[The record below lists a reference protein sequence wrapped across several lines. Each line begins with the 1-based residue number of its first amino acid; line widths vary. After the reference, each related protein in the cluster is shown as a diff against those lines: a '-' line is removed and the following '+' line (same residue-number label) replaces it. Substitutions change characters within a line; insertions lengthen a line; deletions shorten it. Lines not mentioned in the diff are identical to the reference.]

1 VILDV
6 SEKTQTEK
14 NPLAAENRFRALI
27 ETSADGIALF
37 SRDETIQYLSPSASR
52 ILGYASGAPAGL
64 SFSAFIHPDDL
75 PLFQNTFADVRR
87 TPFASWP
94 IEFRYHHRDGSW
106 RWMEAIL
113 TNLLEEPN
121 VQAIV
126 GDYRDVSDR
135 KQAEQAL
142 QGRYQ
147 ELQWLHEVSQA
158 ILVSRDLK
166 AIVATILDKA
176 LSVSRCD
183 LGIIRLLDRKTGLLE
198 TVASHG
204 YQDPDNLLRH
214 QRSTKNKTNNRV
226 LPTFVRDEPI
236 VIEALQKNPG
246 LRTFKRENL
255 QSLITV
261 PVTANQ
267 EILGLLQVGS
277 RSQRSF
283 EPSLINL
290 IKTLGSNLGI
300 AVQKSRLLE
309 DMVASQTEL
318 RGLARKLVE
327 AQETERRY
335 IARELHDEIGQ
346 NLTGLK
352 FFLNLAMPP
361 DTKTTNVKLE
371 RALALVD
378 ELMARVR
385 DLSLRF
391 RPAML
396 DDLGLLPTLQWY
408 FQTFTDQT
416 RIRFD
421 FQHSGL
427 DRRFTPE
434 FETAAYRIV
443 QESLTNVARH
453 ADVHEIKVRCRV
465 KDESV
470 SIEIEDHGT
479 GFDLNSTMPI
489 TAGLSGMRERA
500 ASLGGRFTVQSAPGA
515 GTRISAEFPLS
526 SVERGVR
533 ASK

>member
-1 VILDV
+1 MIPDV
-6 SEKTQTEK
+6 SEKTQAKK
-14 NPLAAENRFRALI
+14 NVLAAEERFRALI

-37 SRDETIQYLSPSASR
+37 DRDETIRYLSPSASR
-52 ILGYASGAPAGL
+52 ILGYASDAPAGL

-75 PLFQNTFADVRR
+75 QSFKNTFADIRR
-87 TPFASWP
+87 TPFVSWP
-94 IEFRYHHRDGSW
+94 VELRYYHRDGSW

-126 GDYRDVSDR
+126 GNYRDISDR
-135 KQAEQAL
+135 KRTEQAL

-147 ELQWLHEVSQA
+147 ELQWLNEVSQA
-158 ILVSRDLK
+158 VLVSKDLK
-166 AIVATILDKA
+166 SIVATILDKA

-198 TVASHG
+198 TAASHG
-204 YQDPDNLLRH
+204 YQDPSNVLRH
-214 QRSTKNKTNNRV
+214 HRSTKDENSNRV
-226 LPTFVRDEPI
+226 LPTFVQNEPI
-236 VIEALQKNPG
+236 VIETLQKNPG

-261 PVTANQ
+261 PVTADR

-283 EPSLINL
+283 ERSLINL

-309 DMVASQTEL
+309 DTVASQTEL
-318 RGLARKLVE
+318 RGLARRLVE

-361 DTKTTNVKLE
+361 DANTTNAKLE

-408 FQTFTDQT
+408 FQNFTDQT
-416 RIRFD
+416 KIRFD

-434 FETAAYRIV
+434 F
-443 QESLTNVARH
+443 
-453 ADVHEIKVRCRV
+453 
-465 KDESV
+465 
-470 SIEIEDHGT
+470 
-479 GFDLNSTMPI
+479 
-489 TAGLSGMRERA
+489 
-500 ASLGGRFTVQSAPGA
+500 
-515 GTRISAEFPLS
+515 
-526 SVERGVR
+526 
-533 ASK
+533 